1 MKCPNCRTE
10 IPEDTTI
17 CPACETSVPFTE
29 TTIFIPSGK
38 ATTAVREFKEGT
50 VFARKYE
57 IIAKLSSGG
66 MGVVY
71 RARDIKLNR
80 HVALK
85 FLLPKYTQE
94 REAIGLFVKEAQSA
108 SILDHQN
115 ICTIHE
121 IDQTSDGLMFI
132 AMTYYLGET
141 LKERIKES
149 PLSVEEALDIVI
161 QIAQGMSIAHKNGII
176 HRDIKPANI
185 IITDE
190 GIIKI
195 VDFGLAKLADTVDTS
210 ETMEIVGTLAY
221 MSPEQAQAR
230 VTGYETDVWSI
241 GVLFYEMLTGRL
253 PFMEQN
259 VQSMIQAI
267 VNKSPPFPRELNH
280 NIPIELEE
288 NILKCLQKRPESRFR
303 SAESL
308 FSSLIEVRKK
318 LEEPPPVFPE
328 DRVFEREET
337 ERRLATVMQVNLLGY
352 SRLMGGLDPEEAS
365 SYLGEFTKIS
375 WSVIRKYGGRTN
387 KITGSNFTVYFGVP
401 IAIEDAPNKAVN
413 AAIEIRNGL
422 DDMNRKWKLPLNLGI
437 RIGINT
443 GMVIAGMIGSG
454 GGKEFSVTGTTVT
467 VASALG
473 ESAATGQILVG
484 EMTHRYTQDNFDY
497 NKLKSLLV
505 KGKKEGTSAFELL
518 STHEKIYRPTLGYER
533 MIESLMVGRQKQ
545 LDLLMGHL
553 SRTIAGEGSIV
564 SLIGEAGI
572 GKSRLIAEFKRAE
585 GIEKI
590 ILLEGRALSIGKN
603 LSFHPIID
611 MIKTWSGVQESDS
624 QEVSAVKVHDA
635 IREISPDR
643 VEEIFPFIATMM
655 GIKLTGEHEKRIR
668 GIEGEALEKLI
679 LKNLRDWVTKTAEKK
694 PLLIILEDLHWADL
708 SSIEF
713 LESLLRIAETN
724 PVMFVAVFR
733 PDYEETTERLLKTAK
748 ERYHKFHSEIVLES
762 LDENHSEQLLYNL
775 LKIKTIPDK
784 VRELITIRAGGNP
797 YFIEEIVRNFIDEGI
812 VEIKKGQFVLTKKI
826 ESAEI
831 PETLSEVLMNRI
843 DKLDEDTRSL
853 LKIAS
858 VIGRNFFYKILACVA
873 KNVGEI
879 DGKLLYLKEVQ
890 LIKERWRM
898 EELEYLFKHALAQ
911 EATYESILLKQRKIL
926 HREIAHSIEQV
937 FCDRLKEFYGML
949 ALHYSKA
956 EEMDKA
962 EEYML
967 KAGEEALKS
976 SASSEALNY
985 YREALNI
992 YQKKYSD
999 QADPE
1004 KIAMLEKN
1012 IALALFNKGRFREA
1026 DEFFERVLS
1035 FYGEKFPKTSLG
1047 KGFKFIR
1054 GVVNFLLRLNF
1065 PILQRKRVPSQ
1076 EISDYINL
1084 FFKKGTALIQADPK
1098 RMVIESFY
1106 WLKKLFQYDI
1116 TKIEN
1121 GTGIL
1126 SISSGTFSYSG
1137 ISFAISR
1144 KIQRYAED
1152 KVDQSNPKAVMY
1164 DRVADALIKSF
1175 SGDWD
1180 NLHEYDQNLVEK
1192 CINVGEFFYTVSLM
1206 FMLGLP
1212 SVARGDQVKAQE
1224 LIEDCHEISVVLEND
1239 FANLVTRHLR
1249 TYKLIKYMK
1258 LPEAFQ
1264 AVDDNIRFTSKT
1276 GYGGDYCYYCS
1287 HKIRLQILIGEI
1299 QEAEKTLKHLITHKS
1314 EFDVTPYNFS
1324 TFYIAQFLLLLLEV
1338 EKITANSPRSRQKDV
1353 RRRARKF
1360 GHKAV
1365 RNTRAVAYDRTEAYR
1380 LMGVYF
1386 WIVDKQR
1393 KALKWWDKSL
1403 KEAQRLKTPI
1413 DLSRTYLEIGKR
1425 LLEKKSRYTGLN
1437 GIDGKQYLDK
1447 AEKLFQEH
1455 SLTWDLEQLKKL
1467 KMIRGI

>member
-10 IPEDTTI
+10 IPDDTTI
-17 CPACETSVPFTE
+17 CPKCETSVPFTE

-38 ATTAVREFKEGT
+38 ASTAVREFKEGS

-57 IIAKLSSGG
+57 IIEKLSSGG

-71 RARDIKLNR
+71 RVRDIKLNR

-94 REAIGLFVKEAQSA
+94 REAIDLFVKEAQSA

-121 IDQTSDGLMFI
+121 IDQTSDGQMFI
-132 AMTYYLGET
+132 AMTYYPGES

-149 PLSVEEALDIVI
+149 PVSIREALDIVI

-185 IITDE
+185 IIKDE

-195 VDFGLAKLADTVDTS
+195 VDFGLAKLAGTVDAT

-241 GVLFYEMLTGRL
+241 GVLFYEMLTGKL

-259 VQSMIQAI
+259 AQSMIQAI
-267 VNKSPPFPRELNH
+267 VNKSPIFPRELNH
-280 NIPIELEE
+280 NIPIDLEE
-288 NILKCLQKRPESRFR
+288 NIIKCLQKRPESRFR
-303 SAESL
+303 SAEDL
-308 FSSLIEVRKK
+308 FSSLLEVRKK
-318 LEEPPPVFPE
+318 LEEPSPVVPE
-328 DRVFEREET
+328 DEVFEREET
-337 ERRLATVMQVNLLGY
+337 ERRLATIMQVNLLGY
-352 SRLMGGLDPEEAS
+352 SRLMEGLDPEEGA
-365 SYLGEFTKIS
+365 SYLDEFTRIS

-401 IAIEDAPNKAVN
+401 IALEDAPKKAVN

-422 DDMNRKWKLPLNLGI
+422 DDINREWKLPFNLGI

-443 GMVIAGMIGSG
+443 GMVIAGIIGTG

-467 VASALG
+467 VASILG
-473 ESAATGQILVG
+473 ESAAAGQILVG
-484 EMTHRYTQDNFDY
+484 EMTHRYTQDDFDY
-497 NKLKSLLV
+497 NKLKPIFV
-505 KGKKEGTSAFELL
+505 KDKREGASAFELL
-518 STHEKIYRPTLGYER
+518 STREKIYRPTLGYER
-533 MIESLMVGRQKQ
+533 MIESPMVGRQKQ
-545 LDLLMGHL
+545 LDLLEYLL
-553 SRTIAGEGSIV
+553 SQTIAGKGSIV
-564 SLIGEAGI
+564 SIIGEAGI
-572 GKSRLIAEFKRAE
+572 GKSRLIAEFKRVE
-585 GIEKI
+585 GFDKI

-611 MIKTWSGVQESDS
+611 MIKTWANVQESDS
-624 QEVSAVKVHDA
+624 PEVLAEKVHSA
-635 IREISPDR
+635 IREMSPDR
-643 VEEIFPFIATMM
+643 VGEIFPFIATMM
-655 GIKLTGEHEKRIR
+655 GKKLTGAHEERIR

-679 LKNLRDWVTKTAEKK
+679 LKNLRDWITKTAEKNS
-694 PLLIILEDLHWADL
+694 LLIILEDLHWADL
-708 SSIEF
+708 TSIEF
-713 LESLLRIAETN
+713 MESLFRIAESN
-724 PVMFVAVFR
+724 PVMFVAAFR
-733 PDYEETTERLLKTAK
+733 PNYEDTTERLSKTVK
-748 ERYHKFHSEIVLES
+748 ERYHKFHTEIVLES

-775 LKIKTIPDK
+775 LKIKALPDK
-784 VRELITIRAGGNP
+784 VKELITFRAGGNP
-797 YFIEEIVRNFIDEGI
+797 YFIEEIVRNFIDEEI
-812 VEIKKGQFVLTKKI
+812 VEIKKGHFVLTKKI
-826 ESAEI
+826 ETAEI

-843 DKLDEDTRSL
+843 DKLDDDTRSL

-858 VIGRNFFYKILACVA
+858 VIGRNFFYKILASVA
-873 KNVGEI
+873 KTVGEL
-879 DGKLLYLKEVQ
+879 DDKLLYLKKVQ

-898 EELEYLFKHALAQ
+898 EELEYLFEHALAQ
-911 EATYESILLKQRKIL
+911 EAAYESILLKQRKML

-937 FCDRLKEFYGML
+937 FCDRLNEFYGML
-949 ALHYSKA
+949 AFHYSKA
-956 EEMDKA
+956 EELDKA

-985 YREALNI
+985 YREALDI
-992 YQKKYSD
+992 YRKQYGD
-999 QADPE
+999 RADPG

-1012 IALALFNKGRFREA
+1012 IALALFNKGRFLEA

-1035 FYGEKFPKTSLG
+1035 YYGEKFPKTSVG

-1054 GVVNFLLRLNF
+1054 GVVNFLLRLYF
-1065 PILQRKRVPSQ
+1065 PILQRKKVPSQ
-1076 EISDYINL
+1076 EVSDFINL
-1084 FFKKGTALIQADPK
+1084 FYKKDTALIVTDPK

-1106 WLKKLFQYDI
+1106 WLKKLFKYDI

-1137 ISFAISR
+1137 ISFAVSR
-1144 KIQRYAED
+1144 KIQKYAED
-1152 KVDQSNPKAVMY
+1152 KVDQNNPKAVMY
-1164 DRVADALIKSF
+1164 DRVADSLIKSF

-1180 NLHEYDQNLVEK
+1180 NLPAYDKNLVER
-1192 CINVGEFFYTVSLM
+1192 CIKVGEFFYPVSLM

-1212 SVARGDQVKAQE
+1212 SIAQGDEAKAQE
-1224 LIEDCHEISVVLEND
+1224 LIEDAHEISVALEND
-1239 FANLVTRHLR
+1239 FADLVTRHLH
-1249 TYKLIKYMK
+1249 TYYLIKYMK
-1258 LPEAFQ
+1258 LPEALQ
-1264 AVDDNIRFTSKT
+1264 AVNDNIEFTSNS
-1276 GYGGDYCYYCS
+1276 GYRGDYCYYCS
-1287 HKIRLQILIGEI
+1287 HKIRIQLLIGDI
-1299 QEAEKTLKHLITHKS
+1299 RGAEETLRHLNTLKS
-1314 EFDVTPYNFS
+1314 EFDITPYNLS
-1324 TFYIAQFLLLLLEV
+1324 TFYIAQFLLVLLEI
-1338 EKITANSPRSRQKDV
+1338 ERLMANSPRPKWKGV
-1353 RRRARKF
+1353 TKHARKH
-1360 GHKAV
+1360 GRKAV

-1386 WIVDKQR
+1386 WLIDKQR

-1403 KEAQRLKTPI
+1403 KEAQRLKTPL
-1413 DLSRTYLEIGKR
+1413 DLSRTYLEVGKR
-1425 LLEKKSRYTGLN
+1425 LLEKKSRYAELN
-1437 GIDGKQYLDK
+1437 GIGGKQYLEK
-1447 AEKLFQEH
+1447 AEELFREH
-1455 SLTWDLEQLKKL
+1455 GLSWDIEQLKKL
-1467 KMIRGI
+1467 ETIRGI